1 MKVRQKVFLVLSAV
15 LLCSVML
22 YVGIYAWIDYQRLMV
37 EFDHDAGQAEDAF
50 KIEQNST
57 EMRML
62 QLAIYVAN
70 DPEVQQLFLR
80 GKRAVDSEGGGAG
93 GKLSA
98 QARESLFEHMRHSRD
113 VLDKQ
118 LGFRQLHFHLEPGS
132 LSFLRVH
139 HPEKFGDRM
148 DRVHYTVVAANTE
161 LKTFTGF
168 ETGRVVSGIC
178 GVTPVFA
185 IDDETKEKIHIGALE
200 AGTTFSTMLSIFHEN
215 RPWLNAAVALSRE
228 YLQANLCSEFLDKLL
243 KEKRTING
251 FCVEGTSSPQ
261 IEKFLVRNDLSKI
274 LAAPEHYLLRDG
286 ETYYN
291 LTSFPLRDF
300 HGEIDP
306 NLPDVGLII
315 VWQDVSSKIVA
326 YYNNVRSNLI
336 IPGILL
342 FVTIEIL
349 MFYGIRLITKKLQ
362 LELEHIRKLEA
373 VSGKAAQVVSD
384 IDESSNQP
392 QMQLHQ
398 ALQDQVNDA
407 VKAVDAGFGL
417 FISAAKKNDEYRVL
431 AVSDMIWST
440 TAGVELYD
448 QARRSMQQEGYF
460 LLELKNNQM
469 TKALQSA
476 QPLILNN
483 ENCQRLAGSI
493 LPQGH
498 PEIHNLLLVP
508 MTTGRH
514 GSGLLVLANRKDG
527 FGMDEQIIA
536 KAYAAAAA
544 LIMHADLREVAR
556 LAAEESSRL
565 KTEFLSNM
573 SHELRT
579 PMNAIMGFGQLLSD
593 SNLSSRQQDYIDK
606 INLSSKDLLDLIDEI
621 LMIAELDVQVTVELP
636 SEDFNLAQL
645 VTRIIGNF
653 AGKAKDQGVNLK
665 VDFPA
670 RLPSRVNGYPVQLER
685 ILDQLMGNAIKFGHG
700 GEVTLSVA
708 LLDWSD
714 DTATLEFAVID
725 QGIGISEEQQQ
736 LIFQSFRQG
745 DGSKNRKYGGTGLG
759 LTIVQKICRQL
770 DCDIVVESTLGQG
783 SCFSFQ
789 LKVKTLTAVS
799 GGSVIAAVDQTIA
812 GVNSENAAPQSLGD
826 LVQIGQL
833 LQQLDESLA
842 KLKPTPCQ
850 EIAMALN
857 SKQWPDNLHDDI
869 EKLISLI
876 GQYRFVEAQKVV
888 ACLKESL

>member
-1 MKVRQKVFLVLSAV
+1 
-15 LLCSVML
+15 ML
-22 YVGIYAWIDYQRLMV
+22 YVGIYAWIDYQRLLV
-37 EFDHDAGQAEDAF
+37 EFDHDADQAEEAF

-57 EMRML
+57 ERRML

-70 DPEVQQLFLR
+70 DPEVQQLFLW

-93 GKLSA
+93 GKLAA
-98 QARESLFEHMRHSRD
+98 QARKSLFEHVRHSRD

-118 LGFRQLHFHLEPGS
+118 LGFKQLQFHLAPGS

-139 HPEKFGDRM
+139 QPEKFGDRM
-148 DRVHYTVVAANTE
+148 DRAHYTVVAANTE

-185 IDDETKEKIHIGALE
+185 IDGETKEKVHIGALE
-200 AGTTFSTMLSIFHEN
+200 AGTPLSTMLSIFHEN
-215 RPWLNAAVALSRE
+215 LPWLNAVVVLRRE

-243 KEKRTING
+243 KEKHSING

-261 IEKFLVRNDLSKI
+261 IEKFLARNDLSKN
-274 LAAPEHYLLRDG
+274 LAVPGRYLLRDG
-286 ETYYN
+286 ETHYN
-291 LTSFPLRDF
+291 LISFPLRDF
-300 HGEIDP
+300 HGEVDP

-315 VWQDVSSKIVA
+315 VWQDVSSKIAA
-326 YYNNVRSNLI
+326 YYNNVRTYLI

-349 MFYGIRLITKKLQ
+349 LFYGIRLITKKLQ
-362 LELEHIRKLEA
+362 FELEHIRKLEA

-384 IDESSNQP
+384 IDESINQP
-392 QMQLHQ
+392 QLQLHR

-417 FISAAKKNDEYRVL
+417 FISAAKKNGEYRVL
-431 AVSDMIWST
+431 AVSEMIWST

-448 QARRSMQQEGYF
+448 RARKSMQQEGYF

-469 TKALQSA
+469 TKVLQSA
-476 QPLILNN
+476 QSLILNN
-483 ENCQRLAGSI
+483 ENCRRLVGSV

-514 GSGLLVLANRKDG
+514 ESGLPGLLVLANRKNG
-527 FGMDEQIIA
+527 FGADEQIIA

-544 LIMHADLREVAR
+544 LIMHADRREVAR

-593 SNLSSRQQDYIDK
+593 SNLDSQQQDYIDK
-606 INLSSKDLLDLIDEI
+606 INLSSKDLLNLIDEI
-621 LMIAELDVQVTVELP
+621 LMIAELDAQATVELL

-645 VTRIIGNF
+645 VNRIAGNF
-653 AGKAKDQGVNLK
+653 AGKAKDQEVNLK
-665 VDFPA
+665 VDFSA
-670 RLPSRVNGYPVQLER
+670 GLPSRVNGYPVQLER
-685 ILDQLMGNAIKFGHG
+685 ILNQLMGNAIKFGHG
-700 GEVTLSVA
+700 GMVTLSLA
-708 LLDWSD
+708 LLDRSD
-714 DTATLEFAVID
+714 DTATLEFAVTD

-745 DGSKNRKYGGTGLG
+745 DGSRNRKYGGTGLG
-759 LTIVQKICRQL
+759 LTIAQKICRQL
-770 DCDIVVESTLGQG
+770 NCDIVVESAIGQG
-783 SCFSFQ
+783 SHFSFQ
-789 LKVKTLTAVS
+789 LKVKTFTAAS
-799 GGSVIAAVDQTIA
+799 DGSAVAAVDQTTA
-812 GVNSENAAPQSLGD
+812 VVNLENAAVQSLAA
-826 LVQIGQL
+826 LVQIGRL
-833 LQQLDESLA
+833 LQQLDEPLA
-842 KLKPTPCQ
+842 KLKPKPCQ
-850 EIAMALN
+850 EIAMVLN